1 MNHAPI
7 RIIVADD
14 HPIVR
19 QGLRL
24 LLSLERDFVLVGE
37 ARNGSEAV
45 QLVISEMPDVV
56 VLDLM
61 MPGVDG
67 LAAIPAM
74 RQAHPE
80 LRILILTSFTDDEKV
95 VAALQAGATGCMIK
109 DSSPEEL
116 LAAIKAVARGESALH
131 PLVAQR
137 LVQSIR
143 RPTPQRESLDDL
155 TAREVEVLRCV
166 GQGMAN
172 QQIADELQ
180 VSIRTVHSHIRN
192 VLDKLDLENRIQ
204 LALYA
209 RDNGLM

>member
-1 MNHAPI
+1 MTPTPI
-7 RIIVADD
+7 KVVVADD

-24 LLSLERDFVLVGE
+24 LLSVEREFELVGE
-37 ARNGSEAV
+37 AKNGSEAV
-45 QLVISEMPDVV
+45 EVVGGVQPDVV
-56 VLDLM
+56 ILDLM
-61 MPGVDG
+61 MPGTTG
-67 LAAIPAM
+67 LVAIPQI
-74 RQAHPE
+74 RQVCPAS
-80 LRILILTSFTDDEKV
+80 RILILTSFTDDDQV
-95 VAALQAGATGCMIK
+95 VAALQAGAAGCMIK

-116 LAAIKAVARGESALH
+116 LAAIRAVARGESALH

-143 RPTPQRESLDDL
+143 RPPAPRDTLAEL
-155 TAREVEVLRCV
+155 TARELEVLACV

-180 VSIRTVHSHIRN
+180 VSIRRIHSRIRN
-192 VLDKLDLENRIQ
+192 LLDKLDLENRIQ

-209 RDNGLM
+209 RDSGLL